1 VVLDARADEP
11 IDGGADGQH
20 LLELVED
27 DERAPFGALVE
38 LGREV
43 EQLEQSLLGG
53 ADRGDRG
60 DLDPDTG

>member
-1 VVLDARADEP
+1 MVVPA
-11 IDGGADGQH
+11 
-20 LLELVED
+20 VSTSWNSFED